1 MSDPSR
7 SLPFMSGAARSG
19 FECQACG
26 WSTGKWVG
34 RCAGCQQWG
43 TVSEVAP
50 MPAGARLT
58 MPLGGY
64 EPALPVADIATTD
77 AQAQLTGVAEFDRV
91 LGAGL
96 VPGAVLLLAGEP
108 GVGKS
113 TLLLDVLANLARVG
127 KKSLYVTGEESVAQ
141 VRNRAERIGALT
153 PGLFLA
159 GQAQV
164 AAVAKQV
171 SQVKPEVLV
180 VDSIATMVGDPAA
193 GLPGGVAQLRA
204 ASAGL
209 IQLAKDNGLATI
221 LVGHVTKEGTIA
233 GPRAMEHLV
242 DVVLSFEGDRHD
254 RLRLLRSVKN
264 RYGPTDEVGCFEL
277 TDRGIRGLPD
287 PSGLF
292 LVERRYPTAGTCI
305 TAALEGRRPLLSEI
319 QALVV
324 PAASSPRRVTS
335 GLDASRVALVLA
347 VLERLT
353 QLPLSRYDT
362 YLATVGGAR
371 LREPANDLAAAL
383 AVFGSVRDLA
393 LPLGWAAFGEV
404 GLAGD
409 LRAGPG
415 ARARLS
421 EAARLGVTDI
431 VLPRQEFEAVGEL
444 AGLNLHPA
452 SNLGQALAAIPFTPG
467 RAQPEPAEVVAGPR
481 ALRLVAAGQG

>member
-1 MSDPSR
+1 MNSSAKG
-7 SLPFMSGAARSG
+7 S

-26 WSTGKWVG
+26 WATGKWVG
-34 RCAGCQQWG
+34 RCGGCQEWG

-50 MPAGARLT
+50 PPPGVRLG
-58 MPLGGY
+58 PPVGGF
-64 EPALPVADIATTD
+64 EPALPVGEVPSAVADRRP
-77 AQAQLTGVAEFDRV
+77 TGVAEFDRV
-91 LGAGL
+91 LGGGL

-113 TLLLDVLANLARVG
+113 TLLLDVLAKLARTG
-127 KKSLYVTGEESVAQ
+127 QKSLYVTGEESIAQ
-141 VRNRAERIGALT
+141 VRNRAERIGALA
-153 PGLFLA
+153 PGLYLA

-171 SQVKPEVLV
+171 AQVRPDVLV
-180 VDSIATMVGDPAA
+180 IDSIATMVGDPAA
-193 GLPGGVAQLRA
+193 GLPGGMAQLRA

-209 IQLAKDNGLATI
+209 IQLAKEGGLATI
-221 LVGHVTKEGTIA
+221 LVGHVTKDGAIA

-277 TDRGIRGLPD
+277 GESGIRELPD

-292 LVERRYPTAGTCI
+292 LVERQVPTAGTCV

-324 PAASSPRRVTS
+324 PAASAPRRVTS
-335 GLDASRVALVLA
+335 GLDASRVALILA
-347 VLERLT
+347 VLERQV
-353 QLPLSRYDT
+353 QLPLSRYET

-371 LREPANDLAAAL
+371 LREPATDLAAAL

-393 LPLGWAAFGEV
+393 MPLGWVAFGEV

-415 ARARLS
+415 ARARVA
-421 EAARLGVTDI
+421 EAARLGVTD
-431 VLPRQEFEAVGEL
+431 VLLPRGEAKAVGKVSGVTLHPAGNLGEALTRVPFVPGRPQPEFEA
-444 AGLNLHPA
+444 AG
-452 SNLGQALAAIPFTPG
+452 
-467 RAQPEPAEVVAGPR
+467 GPR
-481 ALRLVAAGQG
+481 ALRLVAPG